1 MVISGQS
8 ASPARTEGPSTLT
21 LTFRNGIP
29 RLLPGLTDGGRRKIL
44 FTGAGFRYAAEFM
57 NTLRAAIVPG
67 LIAGVVSLF
76 TSWFWMGLVFHRYQR
91 ATPETWGP
99 EGPRNYAL
107 SSLVRVFSAVAFSFL
122 YVLVARFHVD
132 FFADG
137 MAGALR
143 FAAVIWIALAA
154 PVAIEAAI
162 YVRMHSMVVVG
173 QVLDWLTTAVLA
185 CAITFVWI
193 SA

>member
-1 MVISGQS
+1 
-8 ASPARTEGPSTLT
+8 
-21 LTFRNGIP
+21 
-29 RLLPGLTDGGRRKIL
+29 
-44 FTGAGFRYAAEFM
+44 M

-107 SSLVRVFSAVAFSFL
+107 SSLVRVVSAIAISFL
-122 YVLVARFHVD
+122 YVMVARFQVG

-137 MAGALR
+137 IVRAVR
-143 FAAVIWIALAA
+143 FAAVICIALPP
-154 PVAIEAAI
+154 PVPIAAAI
-162 YVRMHSMVVVG
+162 YEPIHAIAGAGVV
-173 QVLDWLTTAVLA
+173 L
-185 CAITFVWI
+185 
-193 SA
+193 

>member
-1 MVISGQS
+1 
-8 ASPARTEGPSTLT
+8 
-21 LTFRNGIP
+21 
-29 RLLPGLTDGGRRKIL
+29 
-44 FTGAGFRYAAEFM
+44 M
-57 NTLRAAIVPG
+57 NTLRAALVPG

-107 SSLVRVFSAVAFSFL
+107 SSLVRVFSAIVISFL
-122 YVLVARFHVD
+122 YVLVARFQVG

-137 MAGALR
+137 ITGALR
-143 FAAVIWIALAA
+143 FAAVLWIAVAA

-173 QVLDWLTTAVLA
+173 QVIDWLTTVVLA